1 MQLKWFQMGK
11 LDEVDMKILGS
22 LYQDASV
29 SIPTLSKNLGLN
41 LSVTYSRIKRLSKRQ
56 IIKQFTIIVD
66 EDKLG
71 LPASAVVGV
80 NLDPKQ
86 RDQALS
92 EIAKLDQVRGIQEV
106 TGRFDAFV
114 TVRARTIEDIYKI
127 VAENLG
133 KVPGVN
139 QAETFIQVEK
149 IRPVVKFRIADAPV
163 N

>member
-1 MQLKWFQMGK
+1 MGK

-114 TVRARTIEDIYKI
+114 TMRARTIEDIYKI

-139 QAETFIQVEK
+139 QAETFVQVEK

>member
-1 MQLKWFQMGK
+1 LGK

-29 SIPTLSKNLGLN
+29 SIPKLSKDLGLN

-56 IIKQFTIIVD
+56 IIKQFTIVVD

-71 LPASAVVGV
+71 LPASAVVGL

-92 EIAKLDQVRGIQEV
+92 ELAKLDQVRAIQEV
-106 TGRFDAFV
+106 TGRFDAFI
-114 TVRARTIEDIYKI
+114 TLRAKTI
-127 VAENLG
+127 
-133 KVPGVN
+133 
-139 QAETFIQVEK
+139 
-149 IRPVVKFRIADAPV
+149 
-163 N
+163 

>member
-1 MQLKWFQMGK
+1 MGK

-22 LYQDASV
+22 LYKDASV
-29 SIPTLSKNLGLN
+29 SIPTLSRDLGLN
-41 LSVTYSRIKRLSKRQ
+41 LSVTYSRIKRLTKRQ
-56 IIKQFTIIVD
+56 IIKQFTIVVD

-71 LPASAVVGV
+71 LPASAVVGL

-86 RDQALS
+86 RDQALA
-92 EIAKLDQVRGIQEV
+92 EMAKLDHVRSIQEV

-114 TVRARTIEDIYKI
+114 TLRAKTIEEIYKI

-139 QAETFIQVEK
+139 QAETFIQVEQ
-149 IRPVVKFRIADAPV
+149 IRPAVKFKMASTS
-163 N
+163 

>member
-1 MQLKWFQMGK
+1 MGK

-114 TVRARTIEDIYKI
+114 TMRARTIEDIYKI

>member
-1 MQLKWFQMGK
+1 MGK

-29 SIPTLSKNLGLN
+29 SIPKLSKDLGLN

-56 IIKQFTIIVD
+56 IIKQFTIVVD

-71 LPASAVVGV
+71 LPASAVVGL

-92 EIAKLDQVRGIQEV
+92 ELAKLDQVRAIQEV
-106 TGRFDAFV
+106 TGRFDAFI
-114 TVRARTIEDIYKI
+114 TLRAKTIEEIYKI
-127 VAENLG
+127 VAEHLG
-133 KVPGVN
+133 RVPGVN
-139 QAETFIQVEK
+139 QAETFVLVEK
-149 IRPVVKFRIADAPV
+149 ITPVVNFKIANKPAA
-163 N
+163 

>member
-1 MQLKWFQMGK
+1 MGK

-29 SIPTLSKNLGLN
+29 SIPKLSKDLGLN

-56 IIKQFTIIVD
+56 IIKQFTIVVD

-71 LPASAVVGV
+71 LPASAVVGL

-92 EIAKLDQVRGIQEV
+92 ELAKLDQVRAIQEV
-106 TGRFDAFV
+106 TGRFDAFI
-114 TVRARTIEDIYKI
+114 TLRAKTIEEIYKI
-127 VAENLG
+127 VAEHLG
-133 KVPGVN
+133 RVPGVN
-139 QAETFIQVEK
+139 QAETFVLVEK
-149 IRPVVKFRIADAPV
+149 ITPVVNFKIANRPAA
-163 N
+163 

>member
-1 MQLKWFQMGK
+1 LGK
-11 LDEVDMKILGS
+11 LDDVDMKILGS
-22 LYQDASV
+22 LYKDASV
-29 SIPTLSKNLGLN
+29 SIPKLSKDLGLN
-41 LSVTYSRIKRLSKRQ
+41 LSVTYSRIKRLTRRQ

-86 RDQALS
+86 RDQALG
-92 EIAKLDQVRGIQEV
+92 EISKLDQVRAIQEV

-114 TVRARTIEDIYKI
+114 TLRGKTIEEIYKI
-127 VAENLG
+127 VAEDLG

-139 QAETFIQVEK
+139 QAETFVRVEM
-149 IRPVVKFRIADAPV
+149 IRPEVNFKIANGPV
-163 N
+163 

>member
-1 MQLKWFQMGK
+1 MGK

-29 SIPTLSKNLGLN
+29 SIPTLSKDLGLN
-41 LSVTYSRIKRLSKRQ
+41 LSVTYSRIKRLTKRQ

-71 LPASAVVGV
+71 FPASAVVGV

-86 RDQALS
+86 RDQALN
-92 EIAKLDQVRGIQEV
+92 EIAKLDNVRSIQEV

-114 TVRARTIEDIYKI
+114 TIRARTIEEIYKI
-127 VAENLG
+127 GAENLG

-149 IRPVVKFRIADAPV
+149 IRPAIKFKIV
-163 N
+163 NNS

>member
-1 MQLKWFQMGK
+1 
-11 LDEVDMKILGS
+11 
-22 LYQDASV
+22 
-29 SIPTLSKNLGLN
+29 
-41 LSVTYSRIKRLSKRQ
+41 VTYSRIKRLSKRQ

>member
-1 MQLKWFQMGK
+1 MGK

-29 SIPTLSKNLGLN
+29 SIPKLSKDLGLN

-56 IIKQFTIIVD
+56 IIKQFTIVVD

-71 LPASAVVGV
+71 LPASAVVGL

-92 EIAKLDQVRGIQEV
+92 ELAKLDQVRAIQEV
-106 TGRFDAFV
+106 TGRFDAFI
-114 TVRARTIEDIYKI
+114 TLRAKTIEEIYKI
-127 VAENLG
+127 VAEHLG
-133 KVPGVN
+133 RVPGVN
-139 QAETFIQVEK
+139 QAETFVQVEK
-149 IRPVVKFRIADAPV
+149 ITPVVNFKIANKPAA
-163 N
+163 

>member
-1 MQLKWFQMGK
+1 MR
-11 LDEVDMKILGS
+11 ILGS

-106 TGRFDAFV
+106 TGRVDAFV
-114 TVRARTIEDIYKI
+114 SDLTSSASPPPRWWV
-127 VAENLG
+127 
-133 KVPGVN
+133 
-139 QAETFIQVEK
+139 
-149 IRPVVKFRIADAPV
+149 
-163 N
+163 

>member
-1 MQLKWFQMGK
+1 MGK
-11 LDEVDMKILGS
+11 LDEIDMKILGS
-22 LYQDASV
+22 LRKDASV
-29 SIPTLSKNLGLN
+29 SIPKLSKDLGLN
-41 LSVTYSRIKRLSKRQ
+41 LSVTYSRIKRLTRRK

-71 LPASAVVGV
+71 LPASAVVGI

-86 RDQALS
+86 RDQALTQ
-92 EIAKLDQVRGIQEV
+92 IAKVEHVRVIQEV

-114 TVRARTIEDIYKI
+114 TVRGKTIEEIYNT
-127 VAENLG
+127 VAEDIG

-139 QAETFIQVEK
+139 QAETFVRVETLRPDINFK
-149 IRPVVKFRIADAPV
+149 IA

>member
-114 TVRARTIEDIYKI
+114 TMRARTIEDIYKI

>member
-1 MQLKWFQMGK
+1 MGK

-29 SIPTLSKNLGLN
+29 SIPKLSKDLGLN

-56 IIKQFTIIVD
+56 IIKQFTIVVD

-71 LPASAVVGV
+71 LPASAVVGL

-92 EIAKLDQVRGIQEV
+92 DLAKLDQVRAIQEV
-106 TGRFDAFV
+106 TGRFDAFI
-114 TVRARTIEDIYKI
+114 TLRAKTIEEIYKI
-127 VAENLG
+127 VAEHLG
-133 KVPGVN
+133 RVPGVN
-139 QAETFIQVEK
+139 QAETFVQVEK
-149 IRPVVKFRIADAPV
+149 ITPVVNFKIANKPAA
-163 N
+163 

>member
-1 MQLKWFQMGK
+1 MGK

-29 SIPTLSKNLGLN
+29 SIPSLSKDLGLN

-56 IIKQFTIIVD
+56 IIRQFTIIVD
-66 EDKLG
+66 EDRLG
-71 LPASAVVGV
+71 YPASAIVGL

-86 RDQALS
+86 RDQALT
-92 EIAKLDQVRGIQEV
+92 EIAKLDTVRTIQEV

-114 TVRARTIEDIYKI
+114 TLRARTIEEIYKI
-127 VAENLG
+127 VAESLG

-149 IRPVVKFRIADAPV
+149 IRPTVKFKIANEAT
-163 N
+163 

>member
-1 MQLKWFQMGK
+1 MWFQMGK